1 MRNRLAAGAAIALA
15 GALCGILLW
24 SWVRDTGW
32 TEYRGV
38 ATWLMTE
45 ELFVESFEPPP
56 PLTGPDPEQEPI
68 CDMMRAATGL
78 GPDELAYGA
87 SPPARGITRIDH
99 DALRRQWEELGV
111 AGRLRVTLFGVSHQ
125 DQAAIARATTT
136 DRSRLRVHARIEQ
149 AMRACEWQARALR
162 LSRPRR

>member
-38 ATWLMTE
+38 ATWLINTE
-45 ELFVESFEPPP
+45 YPNTGEPPP
-56 PLTGPDPEQEPI
+56 PPTGPDPEQEPI

-78 GPDELAYGA
+78 GPDELAYGT
-87 SPPARGITRIDH
+87 SLPARGFTRIDH

-111 AGRLRVTLFGVSHQ
+111 AGRLRVTLFGVSDQ
-125 DQAAIARATTT
+125 DQAAIATATTT
-136 DRSRLRVHARIEQ
+136 DRSRLRVHAWIEQ
-149 AMRACEWQARALR
+149 AMKTCEWQARALR